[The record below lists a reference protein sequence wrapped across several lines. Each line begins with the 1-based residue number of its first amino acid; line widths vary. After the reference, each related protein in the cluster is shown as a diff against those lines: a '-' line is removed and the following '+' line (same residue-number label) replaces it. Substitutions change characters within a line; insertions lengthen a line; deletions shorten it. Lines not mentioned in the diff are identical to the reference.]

1 MDYLI
6 HYGVKGM
13 KWGVRNDEPS
23 GGKKKYHATPKNA
36 KEWAENAEQDVAT
49 RQKVKKALGLKQD
62 TVGDKIYKKRAEG
75 SKKIADKLSKFDA
88 SKLAA
93 KASSDS
99 RKLTS
104 AQKRTSKEAEKDA
117 KEFARAKMY
126 YGEGAGNRRKLIKN
140 QVEAKK
146 KKDPFYAEEFER
158 HLANQDMNEHA
169 IEARRERGRNDNA
182 KANKRAM
189 KEAGKLL
196 SRYGGNLL

>member
-1 MDYLI
+1 MDYLV

-13 KWGVRNDEPS
+13 KWGVRHDNRTPEQKAIGAAEDAAEYKHNKS
-23 GGKKKYHATPKNA
+23 GEHGAKGLARAVKSVVGNA
-36 KEWAENAEQDVAT
+36 HVEAKT
-49 RQKVKKALGLKQD
+49 SD
-62 TVGDKIYKKRAEG
+62 T
-75 SKKIADKLSKFDA
+75 
-88 SKLAA
+88 
-93 KASSDS
+93 

-140 QVEAKK
+140 QVESKK

-182 KANKRAM
+182 KANKKAL